1 MTVKSLTAKNFDEF
15 IKSGVSVIDFHADWC
30 NPCRILSPSVE
41 KASEEMKGV
50 KFGKVDVDKESK
62 LAQRFYVMSI
72 PTLIFFKNK
81 EQVERMVGAVS
92 KEELVN
98 KIRSVFKNK

>member
-1 MTVKSLTAKNFDEF
+1 MTVKSLTAKSFNEF

-30 NPCRILSPSVE
+30 NPCRILSPTVE
-41 KASEEMKGV
+41 KVSEEIKGV

-72 PTLIFFKNK
+72 PTLIFFKNG
-81 EQVERMVGAVS
+81 EQVDRTVGVLQ
-92 KEELVN
+92 KEELVS
-98 KIRSVFKNK
+98 KIKKVFKE

>member
-1 MTVKSLTAKNFDEF
+1 MTVKSLTAKNFDDF

-30 NPCRILSPSVE
+30 NPCRILSPTVE
-41 KASEEMKGV
+41 KVSEEMKGV

-72 PTLIFFKNK
+72 PTLIFFKNR
-81 EQVERMVGAVS
+81 EQIDRIVGAVS
-92 KEELVN
+92 KEELIK
-98 KIRSVFKNK
+98 KIKSIK